1 MSGTEKVLMKSE
13 EKRSLADVARFLR
26 ELADKIERNQLTL
39 HQGGEEIVL
48 ELTDPL
54 TLELKLEEE
63 DKGTRTKH
71 QFEIELEWYPGE
83 AEEGISL
90 GS

>member
-13 EKRSLADVARFLR
+13 EKRSLSEVARFLR

-63 DKGTRTKH
+63 DKGTRTKY

-83 AEEGISL
+83 TEEGISL